1 MHCYKFPEAL
11 KRVYTVY
18 KLQCGTKEF
27 DCFTSITNLRKEF
40 FQKFKNTFFSWHW
53 AIMSPETTNLPKMYL
68 SSKKQ
73 KHTFISF
80 GKNVLKFK
88 MLPHVGQIM

>member
-1 MHCYKFPEAL
+1 
-11 KRVYTVY
+11 
-18 KLQCGTKEF
+18 
-27 DCFTSITNLRKEF
+27 
-40 FQKFKNTFFSWHW
+40 
-53 AIMSPETTNLPKMYL
+53 MSPETTNLPKMYL

-88 MLPHVGQIM
+88 MLPHVGANNVNCRFRVSNEDQLPRGSKCDSLICQ